1 MGKGEGER
9 WREVLYIMEMEREE
23 GSYPV
28 VAAFAL
34 LMPCF
39 YYIQDPQRKTGAKK
53 TAQYPT
59 FKQVFCG
66 SVLNYEHARKR
77 RFPTSSSDR

>member
-28 VAAFAL
+28 DAAFAL

-53 TAQYPT
+53 TQRNMGKLL
-59 FKQVFCG
+59 FVKNIELLLL
-66 SVLNYEHARKR
+66 SK
-77 RFPTSSSDR
+77 